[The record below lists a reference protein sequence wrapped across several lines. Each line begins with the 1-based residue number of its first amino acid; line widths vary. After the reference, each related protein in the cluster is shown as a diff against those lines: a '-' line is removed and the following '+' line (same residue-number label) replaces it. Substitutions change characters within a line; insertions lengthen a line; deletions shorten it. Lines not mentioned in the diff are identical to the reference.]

1 MGGAPCIIIIHA
13 LVRYQSVPTDPTQ
26 LQAFDAQMRDCL
38 SRDTIAQA
46 VVNDNTS
53 QTVTQ
58 VWDIL
63 EKQQFSAADRLA
75 LWNVLSAYRGTYS

>member
-13 LVRYQSVPTDPTQ
+13 LVRYQTIPTDPTD
-26 LQAFDAQMRDCL
+26 LAEFDAQMRDCL

-53 QTVTQ
+53 ATVTE

-63 EKQQFSAADRLA
+63 EKAEFTAADRIT
-75 LWNVLSAYRGTYS
+75 LWNVLSAYRGTYT